1 MHHILTR
8 ETAYARLIV
17 AIVTDDSVRG
27 RNRTD
32 AVDALVQRFI
42 DTDPSNQVC
51 HAHTFTFAYC
61 EACAAVA

>member
-32 AVDALVQRFI
+32 AIDALVQRFI
-42 DTDPSNQVC
+42 DTEPADRAC
-51 HAHTFTFAYC
+51 HASAFTFAYC
-61 EACAAVA
+61 DACAAVA